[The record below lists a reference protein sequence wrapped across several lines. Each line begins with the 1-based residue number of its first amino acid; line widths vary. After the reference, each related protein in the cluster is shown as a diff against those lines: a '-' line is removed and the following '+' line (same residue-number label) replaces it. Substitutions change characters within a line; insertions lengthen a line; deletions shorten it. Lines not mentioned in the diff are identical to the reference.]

1 MLNTNLSNIIIKRLL
16 NHKLID
22 FRCKEDIKEKLINS
36 LFIHEDFISTLEEKS
51 LFQEID
57 PFLKNLIYEND
68 HWDDAIIGYRETEK
82 KSWNKNNTKIID
94 KIKDTAFL
102 DKNMI
107 IPYIHILDLSKNG
120 YIKPH
125 VDSIKFCGNIIAT
138 LSILS
143 ASILR
148 LSHINEDAIIDVL
161 IPPKSLY
168 IINSHVHPCL
178 NNR

>member
-68 HWDDAIIGYRETEK
+68 HWDD
-82 KSWNKNNTKIID
+82 
-94 KIKDTAFL
+94 TA
-102 DKNMI
+102 
-107 IPYIHILDLSKNG
+107 
-120 YIKPH
+120 
-125 VDSIKFCGNIIAT
+125 
-138 LSILS
+138 
-143 ASILR
+143 LR

-168 IINSHVHPCL
+168 IIKDFARYNFNHEILATGNLFKGSTINKERRISIICR
-178 NNR
+178 NKI